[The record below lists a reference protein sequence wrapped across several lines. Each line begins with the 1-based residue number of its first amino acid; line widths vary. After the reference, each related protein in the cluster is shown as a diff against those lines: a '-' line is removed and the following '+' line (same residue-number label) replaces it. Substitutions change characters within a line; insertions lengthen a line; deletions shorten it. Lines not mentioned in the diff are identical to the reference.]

1 MVVNYSRFCEAHL
14 AHLAQRT
21 QSFLLLKLFSFVLA
35 CVILSVPTV
44 AQTEAQETTHVI
56 SLADG
61 SIGYGRLLPNSE
73 DGQVNFSVDG
83 FVTPFAFPQSSI
95 RSVRKIPSE
104 TEKPKKV
111 ASNTWLFRLR
121 DRQQIVGEIK
131 SLTSESLVVLT
142 AHSGELTVPRNQ
154 LLRIERS
161 SQSGDL
167 VKGVIRADEW
177 KDPNDSKLWK
187 VNANR
192 ISTSSTGVRLVA
204 DFSLPVRSE
213 IRLSIRWN
221 RKPNFAINLGVDS
234 KTPANDAQNQWGVP
248 AGHKLPTV
256 GKKRT
261 FASIETWA
269 EDLAFVRE
277 SEGGS
282 MIKNLGQLTGNS
294 CNLTLFLD
302 ISAGLAVA
310 QTSDGKLH
318 KLTAP
323 STMIAGKLQALE
335 IQNFGGSI
343 SIESFE
349 VCKWNGQLPIEFAEK
364 SGLVKRSKD
373 GDLQAIVDGWNAES
387 KSWLLSAENE
397 VSTLPENELV
407 VGTVSI
413 EKPIETPTETSTESP
428 NASQIA
434 KAEPANEAS
443 SVTTA
448 DEPAPQVQVSVV
460 TNDGSRLLGSIM
472 KSNTDA
478 IEVKSLA
485 TSSIVSIPVAEI
497 REINVASPIASSTA
511 AVAKESPTH
520 ATALIA
526 TTGLSEIRGTLLSD
540 LPDARTTALVWQPS
554 LALNASELDYERSGE
569 ISSTKFVPKE
579 IEPTEEP
586 NASSTPQAQPQA
598 GGFLQLFGIAGGA
611 PANANQQ
618 PKPDKKKTGDNVA
631 KDTGSSTQIR
641 FRSGDSAPAKI
652 LLINES
658 GVRFESERT
667 STTFAPDTTIDQIVF
682 RTLKKESITPEQ
694 RKRLLTVPRAQQND
708 PPTHLLIS
716 TAGDFLRG
724 RLLEANQQRASID
737 VRGEILEFPIEEIA
751 EIIWLYNRDWKTPKE
766 KSETV
771 AEPKSENNVKTM
783 VYAVLGKDQGM
794 AIIPKSV
801 VNSEILGKSELLG
814 DSRIKLPDLLA
825 LYWGP
830 NTSEKAR
837 ALRSKIY
844 ALTLAQQPRDTGG
857 DESGGGT
864 SSGSNAHPLVGKPA
878 PEFGLKNLKGESIQL
893 KKLGGQII
901 VLDFWASWCGPCMQA
916 MPQLEQMMGEFDQ
929 SRVRLLAIN
938 IQESKS
944 KIELALKR
952 LNIEPEV
959 LLDVDGE
966 IAASYS
972 ANAIPQTVIIDPS
985 GTVSHVFVG
994 GGNQVLNQIRQ
1005 ALNEQ
1010 LEVTRN

>member
-1 MVVNYSRFCEAHL
+1 MVVNYSRYCEAMVS
-14 AHLAQRT
+14 RRST
-21 QSFLLLKLFSFVLA
+21 QSLLLLRVLSFLITTA
-35 CVILSVPTV
+35 FFSVPTLV
-44 AQTEAQETTHVI
+44 AQTEVPETTHVI

-61 SIGYGRLLPNSE
+61 SIGYGRLLPNTE
-73 DGQVNFSVDG
+73 DGQVSFSVDG
-83 FVTPFAFPQSSI
+83 FVTPFAFSQSSV
-95 RSVRKIPSE
+95 RSVRKIPNES
-104 TEKPKKV
+104 EKPKK
-111 ASNTWLFRLR
+111 NTDSYWLFRLR

-131 SLTSESLVVLT
+131 SLNSESLVVLT
-142 AHSGELTVPRNQ
+142 SHSGELTISRNQ

-161 SQSGDL
+161 SQSGEL

-187 VNANR
+187 INASR
-192 ISTSSTGVRLVA
+192 ISTSSAGVRLIA
-204 DFSLPVRSE
+204 DYSLPVRSE
-213 IRLSIRWN
+213 IRLSLRWN

-234 KTPANDAQNQWGVP
+234 KTPANAAQNQWGVP

-256 GKKRT
+256 GKKRS

-269 EDLAFVRE
+269 DDLAFVRE

-282 MIKNLGQLTGNS
+282 MIKNLGQVSGNS

-318 KLTAP
+318 KLTAA
-323 STMIAGKLQALE
+323 SNMIAGKLQALE
-335 IQNFGGSI
+335 IQNFGGGI
-343 SIESFE
+343 SVESFE

-373 GDLQAIVDGWNAES
+373 GDLQAVVNGWDAES

-397 VSTLPENELV
+397 VNILPENELV

-413 EKPIETPTETSTESP
+413 EKPIETPTETPAESP
-428 NASQIA
+428 NAAQVGKVDSA
-434 KAEPANEAS
+434 TEAPS
-443 SVTTA
+443 GPTA
-448 DEPAPQVQVSVV
+448 DELALQVQVSVV
-460 TNDGSRLLGSIM
+460 INDGSRLLGSLM
-472 KSNTDA
+472 KSNADA
-478 IEVKSLA
+478 IQVKSPV
-485 TSSIVSIPVAEI
+485 TSSIVSIPVSEI
-497 REINVASPIASSTA
+497 REINVASAIAPTA
-511 AVAKESPTH
+511 GALAKESQTDEK
-520 ATALIA
+520 TFIA
-526 TTGLSEIRGTLLSD
+526 TTGLSEIRGILLSD
-540 LPDARTTALVWQPS
+540 IPDARTTALVWQPS

-569 ISSTKFVPKE
+569 ISSTKFVPIE
-579 IEPTEEP
+579 IEPTET

-611 PANANQQ
+611 PANANGQA
-618 PKPDKKKTGDNVA
+618 KPAKKKSGDNVA
-631 KDTGSSTQIR
+631 KDTGASPQIR

-724 RLLEANQQRASID
+724 RLLEANQQHASID

-751 EIIWLYNRDWKTPKE
+751 EIVWLYSRDWKTPKE

-771 AEPKSENNVKTM
+771 AEPKPENNFKTM

-801 VNSEILGKSELLG
+801 VNNEILGKSELLG
-814 DSRIKLPDLLA
+814 DSQIKLADLVA

-830 NTSEKAR
+830 NMSEKAR
-837 ALRSKIY
+837 ALRSQIY
-844 ALTLAQQPRDTGG
+844 SLTLAQQPRDAGG
-857 DESGGGT
+857 DESAGGT
-864 SSGSNAHPLVGKPA
+864 SSGSSAHPLVGKPA
-878 PEFGLKNLKGESIQL
+878 PEFGLKSLKGDSVQL

-901 VLDFWASWCGPCMQA
+901 VLDFWASWCGPCMQT
-916 MPQLEQMMGEFDQ
+916 MPQLGQMIGEFDQ
-929 SRVRLLAIN
+929 SRVKLLAIN
-938 IQESKS
+938 IQESKT

-966 IAASYS
+966 IAAAYS